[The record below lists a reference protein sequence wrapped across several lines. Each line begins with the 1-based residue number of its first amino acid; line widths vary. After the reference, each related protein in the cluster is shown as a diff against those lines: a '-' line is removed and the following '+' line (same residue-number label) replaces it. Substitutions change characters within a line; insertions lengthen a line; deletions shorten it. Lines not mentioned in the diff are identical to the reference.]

1 MQEAVLSNVLLE
13 SGTNELEILEFTVDN
28 RKFGINVAKIN
39 IILKYQEITP
49 MPKSKDYIEGVIQ
62 MRDKIVT
69 VIDLAK
75 YLGLNVRESSAK
87 DTIIVTYFN
96 NVYSAFHVH
105 DIDGIHRISWKNIG
119 KPDKNIYGGDDGL
132 ATGIT
137 NINDNLVTILDFER
151 IVFDINPETNM
162 QYTAAET
169 MEKSIDS
176 EIPIFI
182 AEDSPMLLNVILK
195 TLSSAGFKN
204 LKTFEN
210 GEELWHYLNQQNDN
224 NLVLSDYCKI
234 VITDIEMPQMDG
246 HHLLSNIRKSEA
258 FEELPVIIFSS
269 ITNPDMRLKGES
281 LGATEQI
288 TKPEIDKLISIIK
301 NYS

>member
-13 SGTNELEILEFTVDN
+13 SGTNELEILEFLVDGH
-28 RKFGINVAKIN
+28 RYGINVAKIN

-49 MPKSKDYIEGVIQ
+49 MPKAKPFVEGVFQ
-62 MRDKIVT
+62 MRDNIIT

-75 YLGLNVRESSAK
+75 YLGLTSRTDPKK
-87 DTIIVTYFN
+87 DTIIVTFFN
-96 NVYSAFHVH
+96 NVLSAFHVH
-105 DIDGIHRISWKNIG
+105 EIDSIHRISWKDIE

-137 NINDNLVTILDFER
+137 NINGNLVTIIDFER

-162 QYTAAET
+162 QYTASET
-169 MEKSIDS
+169 MKKMVDTS
-176 EIPIFI
+176 IPILI

-195 TLSSAGFKN
+195 TLTSAGFNN

-210 GEELWHYLNQQNDN
+210 GEELWLYLNEAKNSGK
-224 NLVLSDYCKI
+224 NLEDYCRL
-234 VITDIEMPQMDG
+234 VITDIEMPKMDG
-246 HHLLSNIRKSEA
+246 HHLLSNIRKNDA
-258 FEELPVIIFSS
+258 FEQLPVVIFSS
-269 ITNPDMRLKGES
+269 ITTPDMRLKGES

-288 TKPEIDKLISIIK
+288 TKPEIDKLIDIIK
-301 NYS
+301 HYV